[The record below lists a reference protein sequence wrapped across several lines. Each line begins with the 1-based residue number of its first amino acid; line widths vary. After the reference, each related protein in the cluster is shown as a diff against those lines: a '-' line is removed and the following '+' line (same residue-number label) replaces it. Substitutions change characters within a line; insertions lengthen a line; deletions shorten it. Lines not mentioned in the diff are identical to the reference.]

1 MSNMK
6 TVVAALIVVVL
17 LVALTLISSESF
29 PYAAVQT
36 NVKNRNGLGWRAQ
49 PNGGTYPRG
58 NYDVVFGEHGNLV
71 YYPAVDPNL
80 LQTAGSG
87 ELY

>member
-1 MSNMK
+1 MK
-6 TVVAALIVVVL
+6 IVVITLVVLAL
-17 LVALTLISSESF
+17 LVALTMMSSESF

-36 NVKNRNGLGWRAQ
+36 NVKNRKGLGWRAQ
-49 PNGGTYPRG
+49 PNGGKYTRG
-58 NYDVVFGEHGNLV
+58 DYDVVFGEHGNLV